1 MRRDIEHTSYSDSE
15 RLAMLETRAAELER
29 MLLGMADIDSGPAHP
44 TVDEVPAGPATSER
58 TEALIT
64 RGRQSAKRDRRRT
77 RNSHGTFGAKRV
89 AQPHRGRRTF
99 VRAHWRG
106 LLTAVVAFAAAIAV
120 TASVLSR
127 SGPGWP
133 PSVAVVRSEVSVAC
147 QNPDV
152 ASEPGGVNFACEK
165 GTQQI
170 LWVFALLTS
179 GDNPSYVDQTTGRKG
194 LEPIQPAQGGNIA
207 WSLNLHHP
215 YNPLNATD
223 SLTVAARAINNI
235 IGGATLT
242 GANGTPSVQPGLE
255 SSAAN
260 CQRYTGSAVLRTQSG
275 YPATCAH
282 PIHTV
287 AGKQALVSD
296 VFRKW
301 MASAPATA
309 AANAGVLFANADDP
323 GNPKVQA
330 ILAKLPGF
338 GL

>member
-1 MRRDIEHTSYSDSE
+1 MRRDIEHTSYSDTE

-29 MLLGMADIDSGPAHP
+29 MLLGMADVDRTPARP
-44 TVDEVPAGPATSER
+44 TAEAPADLGKSER

-64 RGRQSAKRDRRRT
+64 RGRQSTRRGRRGR
-77 RNSHGTFGAKRV
+77 RNRHGTFGAQR
-89 AQPHRGRRTF
+89 AARSRRDRQTF
-99 VRAHWRG
+99 LRAHWRG
-106 LLTAVVAFAAAIAV
+106 LLTAVVAFAAAVAV

-152 ASEPGGVNFACEK
+152 ASEPGGVNFACATD
-165 GTQQI
+165 TQQI

-215 YNPLNATD
+215 YNPLDATD

-242 GANGTPSVQPGLE
+242 SSNGSPSVQPGLE

-260 CQRYTGSAVLRTQSG
+260 CQRYTGSAVLRTHSG

-282 PIHTV
+282 PIRTV
-287 AGKQALVSD
+287 AGQEALVSD
-296 VFRKW
+296 VFRTW

-309 AANAGVLFANADDP
+309 AANAGVLFANASDP

-330 ILAKLPGF
+330 ILANLPGF